1 MLDAAACTS
10 FEIITF
16 LTKMKHPHLDPLSPA
31 RQVVL
36 ELSAQS
42 HTHLP
47 LGLPAIQRLLVFLA
61 FPWIPKFLF
70 PTCPPG
76 SLLSALRQTITCSTM
91 APEMLTAVSKQ
102 LADRAANLNRLESTK
117 RHFKK
122 IPKVPSLAK
131 GKARAIPLDIDVRF
145 RIIIRIWGAVSTTR
159 KQENLVY
166 RVAQDQFIANCRR
179 YGLITELSVPRSMSM
194 DDLAAMLQ
202 PALAPFHFPPPAPP
216 DRHALSNHPNL
227 LWLPA
232 RARGGGSRLMPISI
246 ETDPPRTAGDI
257 WSECGGKNPADCA
270 NLHLVPRNGHLGKL
284 VGGKLTPAPF
294 RLLREMTR
302 DTVTIQDLDSSDGSA
317 SDPELPSVEDVII
330 DLTRPVQHHSLPL
343 APPCRDGPTHPVQA
357 LALHTAPPP
366 GDRHHPPP
374 VPPSSGVPSNRNA
387 PPLPSFT
394 SHSPV
399 LQVLDDVF
407 HDIQGAPDGRLPPL
421 HTGVPRL
428 RRHLPVA
435 PHVRSLQSSD
445 YLQSPEHVITHLRAS
460 AGIEYWGPS
469 PTVAGD
475 DTPAAARAL
484 EEWLRRAIRPIVLP
498 ESTPVHQVAQLKQVL
513 SLRQFITVGRHS
525 RGRGT
530 SMDVL
535 SCLEQQ
541 LVMRGVLVPVGM
553 EDFVTLRV
561 RDFSSSAPL
570 APLTIQAKLDCAFAG
585 AVCLAFLCLLEQGPP
600 GLSPL
605 FLECVLQGGS
615 VSMRTVARFEPQ
627 VRKAISQ
634 WDTLGTKGVL
644 LPPSQSL
651 ERHHPQYPLAHYFY
665 EVLHLEH
672 HYLHYPLSP
681 DMHAKWRAYL
691 IDQATL
697 PLPWD
702 HLEPEELH
710 YFRLGLNLTLQEG
723 TSLTAVLANRYAG
736 GPAAFVRACWD
747 VERLTHPDQ
756 LLARLDWTFDD
767 SGSSVLQN
775 SLRSTV
781 EHFLRGSG
789 LPSQLNQALDNG
801 RFAWSADTRPGNADD
816 PLFRARRFLR
826 TTTGSDRLPK
836 PGVMEGKIWGV
847 KFSTCSHL
855 VVLPLLSRPGHPG
868 QIGDYRTGLN
878 LETFLFTEI
887 TANRKHTTV

>member
-1 MLDAAACTS
+1 MPPQIYSGRCFA
-10 FEIITF
+10 
-16 LTKMKHPHLDPLSPA
+16 SPA
-31 RQVVL
+31 PQTAGQCACPYFRFPPGQPPQLASYGMPAEDARCRCLHVFRDHYLLDEDEAPAPRPAVP
-36 ELSAQS
+36 STPSGPRAVRPVAHPPAPGAS
-42 HTHLP
+42 GHP
-47 LGLPAIQRLLVFLA
+47 AAPGLPGVSMDPEVPLPDVPSWLA
-61 FPWIPKFLF
+61 TFRTPPNDHLRAALRDSSAR
-70 PTCPPG
+70 TPG
-76 SLLSALRQTITCSTM
+76 SPHASQSTM

-166 RVAQDQFIANCRR
+166 RVAQDQFIAKF
-179 YGLITELSVPRSMSM
+179 V
-194 DDLAAMLQ
+194 
-202 PALAPFHFPPPAPP
+202 
-216 DRHALSNHPNL
+216 
-227 LWLPA
+227 LPA
-232 RARGGGSRLMPISI
+232 SRARGGGSRLMPISI

-284 VGGKLTPAPF
+284 VGGELTPAPF

-605 FLECVLQGGS
+605 FLERVLQGGS

-836 PGVMEGKIWGV
+836 PGVMEGKIW
-847 KFSTCSHL
+847 
-855 VVLPLLSRPGHPG
+855 
-868 QIGDYRTGLN
+868 IGDYRTGLN

-887 TANRKHTTV
+887 TANREHTTV